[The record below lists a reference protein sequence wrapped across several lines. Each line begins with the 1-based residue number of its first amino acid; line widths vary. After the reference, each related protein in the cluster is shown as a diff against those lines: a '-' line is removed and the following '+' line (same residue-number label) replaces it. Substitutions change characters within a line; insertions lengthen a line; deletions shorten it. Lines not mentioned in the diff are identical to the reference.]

1 MRCMWPREHLGC
13 AEDGAI
19 ELCKKDG
26 DFMVGGYSY
35 CEDHTLEFVK
45 AARSESPTQ
54 EFYDEPQWGSPEQ
67 LQDQIDNDTNG
78 SWTDEISYNGG
89 GDE

>member
-1 MRCMWPREHLGC
+1 MKCMWPSEHLGC

-19 ELCKKDG
+19 ELCKKDA

-35 CEDHTLEFVK
+35 CETHTLEFVISTK
-45 AARSESPTQ
+45 GESATSE
-54 EFYDEPQWGSPEQ
+54 FVDESQWGSPEQ
-67 LQDQIDNDTNG
+67 LQDQIDNEDNG
-78 SWTDEISYNGG
+78 QWTDGISYNGG